1 MTETEFEKS
10 FQKAVN
16 LLFLKTVDYSK
27 EPPVIAIIF
36 SNDKDG
42 IESYRYLQNELTK
55 DEISIVFRPTERE
68 KINLTIIDNKNSKV
82 FNIYDLDY
90 SKTELSDFRKNG
102 QFGKY
107 CVFCISQIINNQLV
121 FSSIVRENPLM
132 ISELVFSE

>member
-10 FQKAVN
+10 FHKAVK

-42 IESYRYLQNELTK
+42 IESYKYLQNELTK
-55 DEISIVFRPTERE
+55 DEISIVFRPTENE
-68 KINLTIIDNKNSKV
+68 KINLTIVDNKNSKV
-82 FNIYDLDY
+82 FNIYDLNY
-90 SKTELSDFRKNG
+90 SKNELSDFRQNG
-102 QFGKY
+102 EFGKY

-121 FSSIVRENPLM
+121 LSSVVREKPLM
-132 ISELVFSE
+132 VSELVFSE

>member
-10 FQKAVN
+10 FQKAVK
-16 LLFLKTVDYSK
+16 LLFLKTLDYSK

-36 SNDKDG
+36 SNDTDG
-42 IESYRYLQNELTK
+42 IESYKYLQNELTK
-55 DEISIVFRPTERE
+55 DEISIVFRPTEKE
-68 KINLTIIDNKNSKV
+68 KINLTIVDNKNSNV

-90 SKTELSDFRKNG
+90 SQTELSDFRQNG

-121 FSSIVRENPLM
+121 LSSVVREKPLM
-132 ISELVFSE
+132 VSELVFSE